1 MTSTDGHV
9 LYCIGNGLIVVLTEN
24 DCGTLQPLPMSSAK
38 VCVKAHLP
46 GLPDRHLDA
55 RRRVHQ
61 RRLGS
66 EDLAVGVDV
75 DGGGAGSATGAT
87 GGLGLNVGIS
97 GVAEEMMGSIY
108 RSLKAL
114 QNKSHER
121 HSILKE
127 KVDGMGLNL
136 RALYGIC
143 SCVRTSSPCSL
154 SPLANRRPRIEPS
167 LIYSHGF
174 LYCLTPMLY
183 ATQSNWPDSKVFRS
197 SARPGEV
204 GRWERRVAL
213 RCA

>member
-127 KVDGMGLNL
+127 KVDGMGWDGTELTRPIRNL
-136 RALYGIC
+136 L
-143 SCVRTSSPCSL
+143 VRPDVQ
-154 SPLANRRPRIEPS
+154 PLQPFSACEPS
-167 LIYSHGF
+167 TAYRAVVDIFPWLSILSDANVVRDAEQ
-174 LYCLTPMLY
+174 L
-183 ATQSNWPDSKVFRS
+183 A
-197 SARPGEV
+197 
-204 GRWERRVAL
+204 
-213 RCA
+213 